1 MADKAVKVRLI
12 ADVQNYLQGMKQA
25 SEATEETAR
34 SAENIE
40 QWGASWSE
48 AASKIGGQMMFIGGA
63 AVAGVGLAVNAYA
76 NFDEAMSKVQSAT
89 HASAAEMQLLTD
101 AARRAGADTAYS
113 ATEAAGAIEEL
124 AKAGVETTDILNGGL
139 DGALALA
146 AAGNVDVAFA
156 AETAASAMV
165 QFNLTGKDVTHV
177 ADLLAAGAGK
187 AQGGVQELSQALA
200 QSGLIA
206 SQMGLSIEETVG
218 GLSAFASAGLMGSDA
233 GTSFKTMLQRLANPS
248 KEAADTM
255 ASLGLN
261 AWDAQGNFVGLAE
274 FAGQLKTRM
283 SELTPE
289 ARNAAMSILFG
300 TDAVRAANVLFDQ
313 GQEGIQGWIDKVN
326 DAGYAAETAAIMQ
339 DNLKGDLE
347 KLGGAWDELLIGMG
361 ETADGPLRGMVQGLT
376 SLIDAFTNLPG
387 PIKAT
392 VTVLGAVGGG
402 LTLAAGAALVLIP
415 RIAETKTAL
424 KTLGITSADTK
435 AKLGKLFTWK
445 NIGITAAIA
454 AATVAVDAFNRAVED
469 GIPTSEQLRNAL
481 ETTGSAADTLTAALD
496 RTGAAKTF
504 FGGLEDSQKYLE
516 NFEATLSRI
525 STGNWFEWMDVTQGE
540 WKFADAL
547 QAVGEQLAQLADSDL
562 PRAQTA
568 YRALVEEY
576 NLGSEAQWQLLE
588 SMDAYKDKL
597 TALATEQGVNLSAM
611 SETERQA
618 WLVEAAMGDAASG
631 TDSLTDAQRKQ
642 AKAAEKAA
650 AANEDLA
657 DSIRA
662 LDDLMGG
669 LVGAENN
676 FYESIDEVN
685 AALEKNGQNL
695 DVTTEAGRS
704 NRAALRDLA
713 GATTD
718 LAAELTSAGASTDE
732 VVAKMREG
740 RAAFIEAAQA
750 MGLSG
755 DEAAALADQYGL
767 IPARVTTE
775 FTADTSGAVAD
786 VITWHRTADGMY
798 AQATLGAD
806 ISPAQGEVAVWKL
819 QADGTFAVTTMD
831 ADTAAADR
839 GVIEWK
845 QLADGTWAV
854 ARMGTDAGMAYTAT
868 NQWKVMANGTIA
880 TARVDADTSMA
891 EAAIWRLA
899 GTTISIGVQAMLKNA
914 IGGMYSYQEY
924 ANGGVRSHVP
934 TGIYP
939 GGANILKFA
948 EPETRWEAFVS
959 GKRGEEERNR
969 GILAEAAKRLG
980 MGVYRLQ
987 QYADGGI
994 VRHAR
999 AAEHRAITSTTVMN
1013 NGIPAGSKLVLEV
1026 AGQPIEGVVRAI
1038 ASPIATAAA
1047 KSAVS
1052 AYDSG
1057 ATLAAIHGQQRGS

>member
-1 MADKAVKVRLI
+1 MADKAIKVRLI

-48 AASKIGGQMMFIGGA
+48 AASKIGGQLMFIGGA

-89 HASAAEMQLLTD
+89 HASTSEMQLLTD

-300 TDAVRAANVLFDQ
+300 TDAVRTANVLFDQ

-415 RIAETKTAL
+415 KIAETKVAL
-424 KTLGITSADTK
+424 ETLGITGSKSAGILK
-435 AKLGKLFTWK
+435 GLFSLK
-445 NIGITAAIA
+445 GAGLVAVISVGITAI
-454 AATVAVDAFNRAVED
+454 TSLVDWMSKAGETAEETGARIKNAFNADDIIEAGVAMRNGWD
-469 GIPTSEQLRNAL
+469 KFFGIANDEGLVNLLKNTLPDAIKVFAGELDEASSNAQ
-481 ETTGSAADTLTAALD
+481 GALD
-496 RTGAAKTF
+496 DV
-504 FGGLEDSQKYLE
+504 EH
-516 NFEATLSRI
+516 TL
-525 STGNWFEWMDVTQGE
+525 GN
-540 WKFADAL
+540 
-547 QAVGEQLAQLADSDL
+547 VGRALADLD
-562 PRAQTA
+562 PM
-568 YRALVEEY
+568 V
-576 NLGSEAQWQLLE
+576 
-588 SMDAYKDKL
+588 
-597 TALATEQGVNLSAM
+597 
-611 SETERQA
+611 
-618 WLVEAAMGDAASG
+618 AASG
-631 TDSLTDAQRKQ
+631 FKELADEYAHTDAELVALLDLMPDYRDSLNEQAAGLGIVTGALDTEQEKLALAKYALDQAAGSTDEMTEAQQKQ
-642 AKAAEKAA
+642 ADAAEEAA

-767 IPARVTTE
+767 VPARVTTE

-806 ISPAQGEVAVWKL
+806 ISPAEGEVAVWKL

-880 TARVDADTSMA
+880 MARVDADTSMA